1 MGVHFH
7 YGDAVVKRGAGLE
20 PRNQDGKAVRPPVF
34 AAKAERMH
42 IDASLWARVCDQ
54 VASGEAKYGHL
65 LLLQRVVVDDLE
77 AIYEALKHAD
87 VTVRWNSF
95 WVSTPTL
102 ARLAR
107 RSVGAEKITELLRD
121 DLGAL
126 HILARFR
133 SDKTPAV
140 RRLFQRIH
148 GEVLPISWPVYG
160 KSETMFEG
168 RERSPRLLV
177 RSNVGQILSERW
189 RRNKCPP
196 PRGTFCPSASSS
208 EMTRRRKGSAKPQVL
223 RFVMCWS
230 GSRKRRSVHRGG
242 IYVSGERPDGAK
254 GSSRQR

>member
-1 MGVHFH
+1 MGVHFL
-7 YGDAVVKRGAGLE
+7 YGDVVVKRGAGLE

-87 VTVRWNSF
+87 VTVRWNRF

-148 GEVLPISWPVYG
+148 GEVLPILLARLW
-160 KSETMFEG
+160 E
-168 RERSPRLLV
+168 ERNDV
-177 RSNVGQILSERW
+177 RRAGALAEIIGQIERRADTLRTLATQQVSATAWDLLSERLEL
-189 RRNKCPP
+189 RDDPTSQ
-196 PRGTFCPSASSS
+196 GFGQTSSS
-208 EMTRRRKGSAKPQVL
+208 SIRDVLERFAQAAVSA
-223 RFVMCWS
+223 
-230 GSRKRRSVHRGG
+230 
-242 IYVSGERPDGAK
+242 
-254 GSSRQR
+254 

>member
-1 MGVHFH
+1 MGVHFR
-7 YGDAVVKRGAGLE
+7 YGDVVVKRGAGLE

-87 VTVRWNSF
+87 VTVRWNRF

-126 HILARFR
+126 HILARFDGSSR
-133 SDKTPAV
+133 GSMV
-140 RRLFQRIH
+140 RFYRF
-148 GEVLPISWPVYG
+148 SWPVYG

-177 RSNVGQILSERW
+177 RSNAGQILSERW

-254 GSSRQR
+254 GSWRQR